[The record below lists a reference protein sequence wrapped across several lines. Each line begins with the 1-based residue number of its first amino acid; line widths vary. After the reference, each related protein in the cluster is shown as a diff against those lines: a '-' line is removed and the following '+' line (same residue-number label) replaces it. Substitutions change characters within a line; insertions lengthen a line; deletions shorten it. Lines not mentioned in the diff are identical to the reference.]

1 MYRLKR
7 AVTVLLCILLPV
19 TGLFPVH
26 ASHAGGSG
34 NVDGGGGNLNQG
46 TAGYYW
52 PDTGYDGARVTV
64 VDAESGQRASVPV
77 DYTNQNVDML
87 SQSICHFGNVSK
99 LDYRNGAAL
108 TPRVGG
114 YRYRNPQV
122 PVPQIISGNSRKAD
136 IARIRSY
143 FCSEAAAVMVAMDTG
158 IPFED
163 IEAGKYKLV
172 VEPVIYL
179 VYQHVYYA
187 MTTTEAGLYNQ
198 LTGGDLGEHFPTVVM
213 KNLAL
218 ALFLE
223 RDDLGFS
230 AWTGPVTSARTTE
243 QMVQTLGIGIIS
255 YQAAPPTEILY
266 DRQYRVD
273 TDVIVAV
280 TLTAGSQKTPDNP
293 AYAEFTMDGTTYSH
307 RNIYI
312 PEGGSQ
318 LAWVK
323 WHTPATPGQVA
334 ITIRSNCSTS
344 VSRIVADIVDLDG
357 NPPPDPQADDRNDG
371 FTVPPVPGRQNTANL
386 VWGEWDCWWHAYW
399 VWHSGDEDEDGYW
412 CDHGWWEYQWIPYSA
427 GITASFTAEPDEK
440 NPTASGRIMKSGYG
454 LNAYVTAHVRSS
466 APSGHLTGAQNAVAY
481 FPESGYMDY
490 WRLLRR
496 LDTGYSS
503 TFEFR
508 QNQYSTYGQPVHFTP
523 VWYPDGPYTTWME
536 VIDAW
541 TPAGMLQVNLADT
554 LTVRGSLFDDWH
566 IRPAK

>member
-1 MYRLKR
+1 MRRLKR
-7 AVTVLLCILLPV
+7 TLFVLFCILLPV
-19 TGLFPVH
+19 TGLVPVKTAY
-26 ASHAGGSG
+26 ASGSG
-34 NVDGGGGNLNQG
+34 NVDGGGGSLNQG

-52 PDTGYDGARVTV
+52 PAIGYDGARVTV
-64 VDAESGQRASVPV
+64 VDAESGQRASIPI
-77 DYTNQNVDML
+77 DYTNQNVAAF
-87 SQSICHFGNVSK
+87 SQNICHFGNVSK

-108 TPRVGG
+108 TPQVGG
-114 YRYRNPQV
+114 YRYHSPQV

-143 FCSEAAAVMVAMDTG
+143 FCSEAAAVMVANDTG

-163 IEAGKYKLV
+163 MEAGKYKLI

-179 VYQHVYYA
+179 VYQHVYFA

-243 QMVQTLGIGIIS
+243 QMVRILGIGIIS
-255 YQAAPPTEILY
+255 YQAAPPTEIPY

-280 TLTAGSQKTPDNP
+280 NLTTGSQKTPDNP

-307 RNIYI
+307 RDIYI

-323 WHTPATPGQVA
+323 WHTPDRPGKVV

-344 VSRIVADIVDLDG
+344 VSQIVADIVDLNE

-371 FTVPPVPGRQNTANL
+371 FTVPPVPGRQSTTNL

-399 VWHSGDEDEDGYW
+399 VWHSGDDDEDGYW
-412 CDHGWWEYQWIPYSA
+412 CDHGWWEYEWIPYSA
-427 GITASFTAEPDEK
+427 GITASFATKPDEK
-440 NPTASGRIMKSGYG
+440 NPTASGRTMKSGYG
-454 LNAYVTAHVRSS
+454 LNAYVTAHVSSS

-481 FPESGYMDY
+481 FSESDYTAY
-490 WRLLRR
+490 WRLLKR

-508 QNQYSTYGQPVHFTP
+508 QNQYSTYGRPVHFTP

-554 LTVRGSLFDDWH
+554 LVIRGSLFDDWH
-566 IRPAK
+566 IRPAG